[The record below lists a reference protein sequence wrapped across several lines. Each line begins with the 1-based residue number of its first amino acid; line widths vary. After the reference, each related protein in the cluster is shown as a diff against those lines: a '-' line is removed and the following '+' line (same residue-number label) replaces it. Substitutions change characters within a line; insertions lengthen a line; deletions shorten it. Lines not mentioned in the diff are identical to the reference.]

1 MNNELVATRS
11 VPYWRERITER
22 WQDSVQAIIDVGRLL
37 LAAKA
42 ALEHGQ
48 FQTLFEGE
56 DRLPFG
62 WNTANKLMAIARDRR
77 LLNSEHVQN
86 LPNP

>member
-1 MNNELVATRS
+1 MGNQLIAS
-11 VPYWRERITER
+11 VLYWRERINER

-37 LAAKA
+37 LSAKA

-48 FQTLFEGE
+48 FQSLFEGD

-62 WNTANKLMAIARDRR
+62 WNTANKLMLSPEIGD
-77 LLNSEHVQN
+77 
-86 LPNP
+86 